1 MEFTDKLDAKIYNK
15 YIGTFDMDVF
25 GHDGVYYISGSQC
38 ITLAQNIETAKMT
51 LIYEMLHQCMFE
63 CMPVRAIKLVS
74 VYDCVN
80 DITEEIIKY
89 PDSID
94 PVSPENTSSTEQ
106 E

>member
-1 MEFTDKLDAKIYNK
+1 MENKLSQDSYNK

-25 GHDGVYYISGSQC
+25 GPDGVYSISGSEC

-74 VYDCVN
+74 VYDCMN
-80 DITEEIIKY
+80 EINEDIIKF
-89 PDSID
+89 PSQFD
-94 PVSPENTSSTEQ
+94 PVQPENTSSTEQ
-106 E
+106 S